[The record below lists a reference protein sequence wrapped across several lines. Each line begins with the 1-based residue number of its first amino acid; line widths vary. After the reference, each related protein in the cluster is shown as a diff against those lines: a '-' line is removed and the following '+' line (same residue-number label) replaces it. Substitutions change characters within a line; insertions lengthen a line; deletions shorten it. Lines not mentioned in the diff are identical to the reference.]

1 MSSLVTIV
9 VPMYN
14 VALFIEK
21 CAISLFSQTYKN
33 IEYIFI
39 NDCTPDNSVEALRQ
53 IIINYPERESQV
65 KIINH
70 EVNRG
75 IAATRNTGILHANG
89 VYLLQVDGDDF
100 IHEKTIEVMVAKAI
114 EKNADIVLCDY
125 ILNFKNKNIEIKHG
139 FLNKKQYLKDTL
151 SAKIPPSIWNKLVRL
166 DLYKKNNLFFEEGVN
181 YGEDYMLVPKI
192 IYFSKNIVTVDYGL
206 YNYIRWNVQSY
217 TKVITSKHIENL
229 IQVCN
234 ELTIFFKNKAEYC
247 DFLTSGIAVKKFDLM
262 REINNFIIFEKVCF
276 SFKEI
281 EFKSNLESKIINF
294 FVNIRFLKIAFLYFH
309 FRRFLASLYSTLK
322 GIK

>member
-14 VALFIEK
+14 VGLFIEK
-21 CAISLFSQTYKN
+21 CAISLFSQTYEN
-33 IEYIFI
+33 IEYIFV
-39 NDCTPDNSVEALRQ
+39 NDCTPDNSVEILRK
-53 IIINYPERESQV
+53 IIINYPERVSQV

-75 IAATRNTGILHANG
+75 IAATRNTGILNANG

-100 IHEKTIEVMVAKAI
+100 IHEKTIELMVGKAV
-114 EKNADIVLCDY
+114 EKNADIVLCNY
-125 ILNFKNKNIEIKHG
+125 ILNFKNKNIEVKHG
-139 FLNKKQYLKDTL
+139 FLNKEQYLKDTL

-166 DLYKKNNLFFEEGVN
+166 DLYKKNNLLFEEGVN

-192 IYFSKNIVTVDYGL
+192 IYFSQKIAVVDYGL
-206 YNYIRWNVQSY
+206 YNYIRWNIGSY
-217 TKVITSKHIENL
+217 TSVIKNKHIDNL

-234 ELTIFFKNKAEYC
+234 ELNLFFKNKAGYL
-247 DFLTSGIAVKKFDLM
+247 DFLRLGIDVKRFDLL
-262 REINNFIIFEKVCF
+262 REINNFVIFEKVCF
-276 SFKEI
+276 AFNDLACHS
-281 EFKSNLESKIINF
+281 SLESKLTHF
-294 FVNIRFLKIAFLYFH
+294 LVNIKFLKLAFLYFR

-322 GIK
+322 GIR

>member
-21 CAISLFSQTYKN
+21 CAISLFSQTYEN
-33 IEYIFI
+33 IEYIFV

-125 ILNFKNKNIEIKHG
+125 VLNFKNKNIEIKHG

-192 IYFSKNIVTVDYGL
+192 IYFSKNIATVDYGL
-206 YNYIRWNVQSY
+206 YNYIRWNLSSY
-217 TKVITSKHIENL
+217 TANIKSMHILNLKRVIVDLSDMFLNDPDYSLSFNAGIFQKKYDLLLGVNSYKDFNL
-229 IQVCN
+229 V
-234 ELTIFFKNKAEYC
+234 EFEFYTFFHKDGEVYKNK
-247 DFLTSGIAVKKFDLM
+247 KF
-262 REINNFIIFEKVCF
+262 
-276 SFKEI
+276 ST
-281 EFKSNLESKIINF
+281 
-294 FVNIRFLKIAFLYFH
+294 FLKFL
-309 FRRFLASLYSTLK
+309 SLGFYKKIRKFYIFLK
-322 GIK
+322 GF